1 MHAEI
6 LFTQCYCYRLAVVR
20 TGTIIVCNF
29 IYIIEAPSMAEE
41 NSIISYDKDDTLKN
55 VDDDVTIMSLEDSI
69 GCVYGKLVLL
79 G

>member
-1 MHAEI
+1 
-6 LFTQCYCYRLAVVR
+6 
-20 TGTIIVCNF
+20 
-29 IYIIEAPSMAEE
+29 MAEE